1 MRVCV
6 WGLVNQTPT
15 KKGDSMN
22 NISVVDILVNRDNIS
37 KREAIKLIKETRD
50 EIYEAIY
57 NNDYVTPDEI
67 LMDNLGL
74 EPDYLFDIISF

>member
-6 WGLVNQTPT
+6 WGLVNQTHT

-22 NISVVDILVNRDNIS
+22 NLSVVDILVNRDNIS

>member
-15 KKGDSMN
+15 KIGGSMN
-22 NISVVDILVNRDNIS
+22 NLSIVNVLVNRDNIS
-37 KREAIKLIKETRD
+37 KREAIKLIEETRD

>member
-6 WGLVNQTPT
+6 WGLVNQPPT

-22 NISVVDILVNRDNIS
+22 NLSVVDILVNRDNIS
-37 KREAIKLIKETRD
+37 KREAIKLIEETRD

-57 NNDYVTPDEI
+57 DNDYVTPDEI
-67 LMDNLGL
+67 LMNNLGL

>member
-15 KKGDSMN
+15 KKGDYMN
-22 NISVVDILVNRDNIS
+22 NINIVNILVNRDNIS

>member
-6 WGLVNQTPT
+6 WGLVNQTST
-15 KKGDSMN
+15 KKGGSMN
-22 NISVVDILVNRDNIS
+22 NLNIVNILVNRDNIS

>member
-22 NISVVDILVNRDNIS
+22 NLSVVDILVNRDNIS
-37 KREAIKLIKETRD
+37 KREAIKLIEETRD

-57 NNDYVTPDEI
+57 DNDYVTPDEI
-67 LMDNLGL
+67 LMNNLGL

>member
-22 NISVVDILVNRDNIS
+22 NISIVDILVNRDNIS

-74 EPDYLFDIISF
+74 ELDYLFDIISF

>member
-37 KREAIKLIKETRD
+37 KREAIKLIEETRD

-57 NNDYVTPDEI
+57 DNDYVTPDEI
-67 LMDNLGL
+67 LMNNLGL

>member
-22 NISVVDILVNRDNIS
+22 NISIVDILVNRDNIS

>member
-6 WGLVNQTPT
+6 WGLVNQTHT
-15 KKGDSMN
+15 KKGGSMN
-22 NISVVDILVNRDNIS
+22 NLNIVNILVNRDNIS

>member
-1 MRVCV
+1 
-6 WGLVNQTPT
+6 
-15 KKGDSMN
+15 MN
-22 NISVVDILVNRDNIS
+22 NLNIVNILVNRDNIS

>member
-15 KKGDSMN
+15 KKGGSMN
-22 NISVVDILVNRDNIS
+22 NLSIVNVLVNRDNIS
-37 KREAIKLIKETRD
+37 KREAIKLIEETRD

-67 LMDNLGL
+67 LMNNLGL

>member
-1 MRVCV
+1 
-6 WGLVNQTPT
+6 
-15 KKGDSMN
+15 MN
-22 NISVVDILVNRDNIS
+22 NISIVDILVNRDNIS
-37 KREAIKLIKETRD
+37 KREAIKLIEETRD

-57 NNDYVTPDEI
+57 DNDYVTPDEI